1 MVGELQ
7 WWEINDYDDVVWSVA
22 TVELTAAAA
31 AAAGALLGD
40 ITEAGLLA
48 ETPLLD
54 ELAAAAEAEDF
65 WGTAEV
71 VNADCRAYTKIPRI
85 REDPGIIMI
94 APPSSNSP
102 FHQQYPSP

>member
-1 MVGELQ
+1 M
-7 WWEINDYDDVVWSVA
+7 
-22 TVELTAAAA
+22 ELTAAAA

-65 WGTAEV
+65 
-71 VNADCRAYTKIPRI
+71 
-85 REDPGIIMI
+85 
-94 APPSSNSP
+94 
-102 FHQQYPSP
+102 